1 LPHNVLGATFG
12 NMARDARGML
22 RVVAAEEP
30 VMVERQD
37 VLVMFKRVADEQT
50 AIARGMAELE
60 DVIGSL
66 RGRKFYGAFAES
78 GEYRVCVGFR
88 EGDDAGALGLEVG
101 TLPGG
106 RYARVRL
113 QGDAPG
119 IYALI
124 GPAFEKLALRAD
136 RDRSRPGVEFYRR
149 HDVIDLLLP
158 VA

>member
-88 EGDDAGALGLEVG
+88 EGDDAGAPSGW
-101 TLPGG
+101 
-106 RYARVRL
+106 RWARFRV
-113 QGDAPG
+113 A
-119 IYALI
+119 AM
-124 GPAFEKLALRAD
+124 LACGFRAT
-136 RDRSRPGVEFYRR
+136 
-149 HDVIDLLLP
+149 HP
-158 VA
+158 VSTP